1 MVAMVICNLP
11 RSQTSSVL
19 QGISLSSSHSKKSN
33 FICVV
38 DLRRLRSEI
47 SEQSDHIPLLNNQT
61 VVNAGPL
68 RSKNETDG
76 ENQERYVYNATF
88 TVCTTPIYG
97 DYYTIS
103 DIVNFIEV
111 SRIFGAEKFIFYVD
125 DDVDPSIRYCL
136 ESYAERGFVE
146 LYAFTP
152 PVLEGLHYHG
162 QILSI
167 TECAYRT
174 MYRTKYLI
182 NQDID
187 EIVVPVNA
195 INWQTL
201 LNDIHTRVGPDFA
214 EQIASYSFQNQ
225 FFPLRAPDDPAYS
238 KMFLVKRYNIKALL
252 KTWKNSY
259 VNPHSERSKVMAR
272 PERILIWHVHL
283 IYKENLIGRNDTI
296 YYVTQN
302 EALLHHYRSWTI
314 IGHNLTIEHRMH
326 RYGPQITERIHYGM
340 GFCSPIFSP

>member
-1 MVAMVICNLP
+1 MVICNLP
-11 RSQTSSVL
+11 TTQTSSIL
-19 QGISLSSSHSKKSN
+19 QGISLSSSHSEETH

-38 DLRRLRSEI
+38 DLRRSRSEM
-47 SEQSDHIPLLNNQT
+47 SEQSDPMPLLNNQT
-61 VVNAGPL
+61 VGNARPL
-68 RSKNETDG
+68 GSKNETDR
-76 ENQERYVYNATF
+76 ENQQRYVYNTTF

-125 DDVDPSIRYCL
+125 ENVDLSIRYCL

-146 LYAFTP
+146 MYAFTP
-152 PVLEGLHYHG
+152 PVLDGLHYHG

-167 TECAYRT
+167 TECVYRT
-174 MYRTKYLI
+174 MYRTEYLI

-187 EIVVPVNA
+187 EVIVPVNA
-195 INWQTL
+195 SDWQTM
-201 LNDIHTRVGPDFA
+201 LNDIHTRVGPDYA

-225 FFPLRAPDDPAYS
+225 FFPLQAADDPAYS

-252 KTWKNSY
+252 KTSKNPY
-259 VNPHSERSKVMAR
+259 VHPHSSRSKVMAR

-296 YYVTQN
+296 YNVTQN
-302 EALLHHYRSWTI
+302 EALLHHYRSWRLDQ
-314 IGHNLTIEHRMH
+314 NLTIEYRMH
-326 RYGPQITERIHYGM
+326 RYAPLMTERIHFGM
-340 GFCSPIFSP
+340 GICLPIL